1 MKLKHLV
8 SVGLV
13 CALGASSVFAAKPGA
28 YIGAGAGYS
37 SLNDFSDAT
46 KKNDGGAGGQIFAG
60 YNFNQFFGLEASYR
74 AYADTTYYFDEYPDA
89 TFDYSMKAWT
99 LAGKLYLP
107 LSESSPFNIYG
118 LFGVSN
124 VYGDGNAQ
132 SPINGEN
139 ISASNRAWLATFGAG
154 LTYDINS
161 HITTGFEFSHTDSK
175 SGDEDNI
182 GIPES
187 NLATINLSYNF
198 G

>member
-1 MKLKHLV
+1 MKLRHLV
-8 SVGLV
+8 SVSV
-13 CALGASSVFAAKPGA
+13 FCALSAGSVYAAKPGA

-74 AYADTTYYFDEYPDA
+74 AYADTSYYLDEYPNV
-89 TFDYSMKAWT
+89 TFDYTMKAWT
-99 LAGKLYLP
+99 LVGKLYLP
-107 LSESSPFNIYG
+107 LGESSPFNIYG
-118 LFGVSN
+118 LLGASN
-124 VYGDGNAQ
+124 VYGDGTTK

-139 ISASNRAWLATFGAG
+139 LSASNRAWLATAGFG

-161 HITTGFEFSHTDSK
+161 HVTTGFEYSYTSSK
-175 SGDEDNI
+175 NGNEDNI

-187 NLATINLSYNF
+187 NLVTLNLSYNF